1 MSQSFFGTSPTL
13 ASVRVSNSGY
23 LFWTLLR
30 ESLEA
35 AAEHSQRAIDLA
47 RQSGH
52 KRTERAGLINLSH
65 ALQGLGEF
73 GAAKRCIADVQRS
86 VGADKQFNLALLDS
100 KANVLI
106 SEGSFEDAGPV
117 LEELQA
123 RPFQAPLRNL
133 VRGGHVPR
141 LQKLNRAISCQLVN
155 QRWRKQCLRQ
165 PLKKQQLATTPHG
178 LIGLA
183 LGCLHRLSC
192 KERMPRPQLF

>member
-1 MSQSFFGTSPTL
+1 MDV
-13 ASVRVSNSGY
+13 AE
-23 LFWTLLR
+23 LLR
-30 ESLEA
+30 AHPHTSLSARQQLGLSVLDALEGELEA

-106 SEGSFEDAGPV
+106 SEGSFDDAVRV
-117 LEELQA
+117 LEELEALVSSTAPEFRSRWA
-123 RPFQAPLRNL
+123 RSTIAETKSRYFLS
-133 VRGGHVPR
+133 VG
-141 LQKLNRAISCQLVN
+141 
-155 QRWRKQCLRQ
+155 Q
-165 PLKKQQLATTPHG
+165 PEMAEAVLATAIEEATTGHDATWVNR
-178 LIGLA
+178 LSIGLFA
-183 LGCLHRLSC
+183 SFILQG
-192 KERMPRPQLF
+192 KDARPQLF